1 MIVGLA
7 SAAGKVYKTPAME
20 LDDALI
26 RQRLDELTHTL
37 RPLHKTL
44 IDVVQRDY
52 ERLHG
57 PVAGPVAL
65 FQLLTTN
72 AFFAWLSPLSA
83 LMAQIDELF
92 DQEEPV
98 SDEALAAVHL
108 TLESL
113 IGDRGQTPPPHAFVV
128 RYLAVLQ
135 AEPDVV
141 MAHARVR
148 RALDQLALLRDQ
160 EPT

>member
-1 MIVGLA
+1 MATVR
-7 SAAGKVYKTPAME
+7 
-20 LDDALI
+20 DDAVT

-57 PVAGPVAL
+57 TVAGPVAL
-65 FQLLTTN
+65 FQLLTTH
-72 AFFAWLSPLSA
+72 AFFAWLQPLSA
-83 LMAQIDELF
+83 LMAQIDELY
-92 DQEEPV
+92 DQKEPIGDEE
-98 SDEALAAVHL
+98 LAAVQL

-141 MAHARVR
+141 MDHARVR
-148 RALDQLALLRDQ
+148 RALDELARLLPQ
-160 EPT
+160 EPQ